1 LSYRSVLER
10 GFALVRD
17 GAGHPVHAAA
27 QVGPNARMSIEF
39 ADGHVGATADADR
52 PPATEAP
59 ASQPRPVA
67 REQKPAAPK
76 HVVKP
81 VDQGSLF

>member
-1 LSYRSVLER
+1 
-10 GFALVRD
+10 
-17 GAGHPVHAAA
+17 
-27 QVGPNARMSIEF
+27 MSIEF

-52 PPATEAP
+52 PPATSADETKDTQVKAAQDKAAP
-59 ASQPRPVA
+59 

-76 HVVKP
+76 RVAKP